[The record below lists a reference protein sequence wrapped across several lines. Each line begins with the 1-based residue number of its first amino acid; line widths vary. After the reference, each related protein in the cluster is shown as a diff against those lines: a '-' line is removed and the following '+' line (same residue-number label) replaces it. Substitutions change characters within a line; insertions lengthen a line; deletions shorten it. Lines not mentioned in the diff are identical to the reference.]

1 MTADDGASVSENVE
15 QFTCQVVSDVPVKQA
30 IQISHNGITAWIPR
44 SLIEYRRS
52 DAKGHT
58 VLRIPT
64 WLYRKKFEGEVS
76 E

>member
-1 MTADDGASVSENVE
+1 MTQDDGASVSESVE

-58 VLRIPT
+58 VLRIPS
-64 WLYRKKFEGEVS
+64 WLYQREFDKDMKR
-76 E
+76 